1 MVSSGG
7 WIDGSK
13 VSKKIWLRI
22 LAQFNRMGLSII
34 LFTNPGILKISCIFY
49 FNLFHML
56 AYFHPVLD
64 SCGCCTKLSQIHW
77 VKTTPIYSPS
87 VLECNLFSF
96 SSPSV
101 WIPCVSGKILLPAAS
116 RFWQL
121 LPFLGI
127 LGLWLHPPNLCPS
140 SRSCHFCVSVVKAPL
155 FLFHKDICDG
165 FRGHLENSEWSPHA
179 KILINHIAKTFFFL
193 R

>member
-101 WIPCVSGKILLPAAS
+101 NPMCLWQDSAPCCLSLLAAAAIPWHSWLMAAS
-116 RFWQL
+116 PQSLSIF
-121 LPFLGI
+121 
-127 LGLWLHPPNLCPS
+127 
-140 SRSCHFCVSVVKAPL
+140 
-155 FLFHKDICDG
+155 
-165 FRGHLENSEWSPHA
+165 
-179 KILINHIAKTFFFL
+179 T
-193 R
+193 